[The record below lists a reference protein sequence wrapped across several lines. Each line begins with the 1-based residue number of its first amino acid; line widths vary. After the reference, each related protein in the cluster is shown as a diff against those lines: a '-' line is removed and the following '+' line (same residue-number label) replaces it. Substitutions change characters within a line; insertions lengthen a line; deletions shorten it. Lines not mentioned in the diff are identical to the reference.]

1 RARRCSRRA
10 LVLRT
15 SAAHGRAAVTLT
27 GKENVMKEQRSD
39 AEQKLTESMRT
50 WGFDFDTFRS
60 KAKASIEE
68 ARGDLSEV
76 TGVLRQ
82 TMARTRS
89 ILLDLQKSR
98 EPVSAELKNGFER
111 AWNEIEQA
119 FARARQLTRESKQV
133 PAEKK
138 DDWQSLG

>member
-1 RARRCSRRA
+1 
-10 LVLRT
+10 
-15 SAAHGRAAVTLT
+15 
-27 GKENVMKEQRSD
+27 MKEQRSD
-39 AEQKLTESMRT
+39 AEQKLTESMRS